1 MGDSG
6 EEGPREGRAC
16 DNPLPL
22 SGDAP
27 GTPTGHTHRRTNS
40 RTITRA
46 HTLTHEHRR
55 ATGCIHTCPHA
66 DACGHT
72 HTTSHTIAHVAHLSA
87 HTLTLEHTQT
97 RARTLGPTHTGQGES
112 QAAFPGT
119 SEATPLPPGGGLRW
133 DAEAPPWEDRAKVIN
148 KSTRSKYIR
157 VAASRGLPARNP
169 QEVVSVKND
178 ARHHSGSKRG
188 ARRGRARLVSQ
199 RPRVP
204 SVCLRCRKGTRAL
217 ATRPPFRS
225 GRRGAPLSATWRG
238 RGRGAGSGGPR

>member
-1 MGDSG
+1 M
-6 EEGPREGRAC
+6 
-16 DNPLPL
+16 

-55 ATGCIHTCPHA
+55 ATGCIHTCPHV

-72 HTTSHTIAHVAHLSA
+72 HTTSHTVAHVAHLSDTHSHRSTRRHVHA
-87 HTLTLEHTQT
+87 HRVPHTQVRGSPRQLF
-97 RARTLGPTHTGQGES
+97 RARPK
-112 QAAFPGT
+112 
-119 SEATPLPPGGGLRW
+119 PLRYLRGGLRW
-133 DAEAPPWEDRAKVIN
+133 DTEAPPWEDRAKVIN

-188 ARRGRARLVSQ
+188 TRRGRARLVSQ

-204 SVCLRCRKGTRAL
+204 SACLRRRKGTHAL